1 MTIRMK
7 SLLLPAVVAAVLYPA
22 QTQRA
27 VAGESPAADAQTDR
41 AVSAVQAYGKAL
53 KSELVAAMES
63 GGPLAAIEVCHTEA
77 PAIARRVSADQGL
90 TVTRVSLK
98 NRNPDAAPNEWQKEV
113 LLSFEERAG
122 SGEDPATLAWHD
134 TAESADGEEYRFMK
148 AIPADGVCLAC
159 HGAALAPEVKA
170 KLAEL
175 YPEDKATGYALGDI
189 RGAFVVTQKAD

>member
-1 MTIRMK
+1 MTFQAK
-7 SLLLPAVVAAVLYPA
+7 NLLLTIIVAAVLYPA

-27 VAGESPAADAQTDR
+27 MAGESPSTQQQTAK
-41 AVSAVQAYGKAL
+41 AVTAVQAYAKAL

-77 PAIARRVSADQGL
+77 PAIAERVSADQGL

-98 NRNPDAAPNEWQKEV
+98 NRNPGAAPNDWQKEV
-113 LLSFEERAG
+113 LHAFEVRAG
-122 SGEDPATLAWHD
+122 NGEDPANLAWHE
-134 TAESADGEEYRFMK
+134 TAESADGMEFRFMK
-148 AIPADGVCLAC
+148 AIPTGGVCLAC
-159 HGAALAPEVKA
+159 HGETLAPELKA
-170 KLAEL
+170 KLDEL